1 MVRAKESKAKG
12 FFFGILAAV
21 SYGVNPLGAKYLYE
35 EGLNVESVLFY
46 RYGLAA
52 LIIGVIMAGKILA
65 GKRRGKT
72 GASNVSDTSGAS
84 TGSATEAANA
94 VTVVRQVGE
103 RVETYQPVAE
113 PVEATEPVGAPALG
127 KESQP
132 TSERTIDYETFRIS
146 KGELSTLVGLGLL
159 FVVSSLTLYCSFL
172 YMDSGVACSLLFVYP
187 VMTAV
192 LMAMLY
198 GEKIT
203 KATATAIALS
213 LVGVLLLYKG
223 DGETVLST
231 VGVLLVMVSA
241 LSYALY
247 IIVANRASAPEAEL
261 ENSHNRLSKYIPLPH
276 RVTIHRLEM
285 SAMKLSFYVLMVCA
299 LSIVLFSF
307 TSPERHLMPLATGR
321 EWGYSLMLAIVP
333 TVFSLVSMGIAVR
346 IIGSTPTAIMG
357 ALEPLTAVVIGLT
370 VFHEALTVNLIAGI
384 LLILTAVV
392 TIILSKG
399 KSAA

>member
-1 MVRAKESKAKG
+1 MVKAQESKAKG

-35 EGLNVESVLFY
+35 EGFNVESVLFY

-52 LIIGVIMAGKILA
+52 LIIGVIMVGKII
-65 GKRRGKT
+65 T
-72 GASNVSDTSGAS
+72 GRKVAS
-84 TGSATEAANA
+84 TLRQAQCTASSATGTPSATEPQSS
-94 VTVVRQVGE
+94 VT
-103 RVETYQPVAE
+103 E
-113 PVEATEPVGAPALG
+113 PVEVTGY
-127 KESQP
+127 ESFKV
-132 TSERTIDYETFRIS
+132 SR
-146 KGELSTLVGLGLL
+146 GELSTLTALGLL
-159 FVVSSLTLYCSFL
+159 FVISSLTLYCSFL
-172 YMDSGVACSLLFVYP
+172 YLDSGVACSLLFVYP

-203 KATATAIALS
+203 KATAAAIALS

-247 IIVANRASAPEAEL
+247 IIVANRASAPESEL
-261 ENSHNRLSKYIPLPH
+261 GTGHSKLSKYIPLPH
-276 RVTIHRLEM
+276 RVTIHRLDM
-285 SAMKLSFYVLMVCA
+285 SAMKLSFYVLIVCA
-299 LSIVLFSF
+299 VSMVLFSF
-307 TSPERHLMPLATGR
+307 TSAERHLMPLVTGR

-370 VFHEALTVNLIAGI
+370 VFHEALTVNLVVGI
-384 LLILTAVV
+384 LLILTAVI

-399 KSAA
+399 KATA

>member
-1 MVRAKESKAKG
+1 MVKAQESKAKG

-35 EGLNVESVLFY
+35 EGFNVESVLFY

-52 LIIGVIMAGKILA
+52 LIIGVIMVGKII
-65 GKRRGKT
+65 T
-72 GASNVSDTSGAS
+72 GRKAAS
-84 TGSATEAANA
+84 TLRQALCTASSATGTPSATEPQSS
-94 VTVVRQVGE
+94 VT
-103 RVETYQPVAE
+103 E
-113 PVEATEPVGAPALG
+113 PVEATGY
-127 KESQP
+127 ESFKV
-132 TSERTIDYETFRIS
+132 SR
-146 KGELSTLVGLGLL
+146 GELSTLIALGLL

-203 KATATAIALS
+203 KTTAAAIALS

-223 DGETVLST
+223 DGEAVLST

-247 IIVANRASAPEAEL
+247 IIVANRASAPESGL
-261 ENSHNRLSKYIPLPH
+261 EASHNRFSKYLPH
-276 RVTIHRLEM
+276 RATIHRLDM
-285 SAMKLSFYVLMVCA
+285 SAMKLSFYVLIVCA
-299 LSIVLFSF
+299 VSMVLFSL

-370 VFHEALTVNLIAGI
+370 VFHEALTVNLVAGI
-384 LLILTAVV
+384 LLILTAVI
-392 TIILSKG
+392 TIILNKG
-399 KSAA
+399 KATA

>member
-1 MVRAKESKAKG
+1 MVKAKESKAKG

-35 EGLNVESVLFY
+35 EGMNVESVLFY

-52 LIIGVIMAGKILA
+52 LIIGLIMLGKIIA
-65 GKRRGKT
+65 GRRLNH
-72 GASNVSDTSGAS
+72 A
-84 TGSATEAANA
+84 GS
-94 VTVVRQVGE
+94 VG
-103 RVETYQPVAE
+103 
-113 PVEATEPVGAPALG
+113 GC
-127 KESQP
+127 
-132 TSERTIDYETFRIS
+132 ETFRIS
-146 KGELSTLVGLGLL
+146 KGELSTLTALGLM
-159 FVVSSLTLYCSFL
+159 FVISSLTLYCSFL

-203 KATATAIALS
+203 KATAVAIVLS
-213 LVGVLLLYKG
+213 LIGVLLLYKG

-247 IIVANRASAPEAEL
+247 IIVANRASAPESKL
-261 ENSHNRLSKYIPLPH
+261 GSSHNRLSKYIPLPH

-285 SAMKLSFYVLMVCA
+285 SAMKLSFYVLIVCT

-307 TSPERHLMPLATGR
+307 TSQERHLMPLVTGR
-321 EWGYSLMLAIVP
+321 EWAYSLMLAIVP
-333 TVFSLVSMGIAVR
+333 TVLSLISMGIAVR

-370 VFHEALTVNLIAGI
+370 VFHESLTVNLAAGI

-399 KSAA
+399 NAAA

>member
-65 GKRRGKT
+65 GKRG
-72 GASNVSDTSGAS
+72 GWMEASVAS
-84 TGSATEAANA
+84 TGSATEVVGSAAEF
-94 VTVVRQVGE
+94 VGSATE
-103 RVETYQPVAE
+103 VIDPASEVGNGTAKAVAE
-113 PVEATEPVGAPALG
+113 PVEAPATHKAP
-127 KESQP
+127 S
-132 TSERTIDYETFRIS
+132 DYETFRIS
-146 KGELSTLVGLGLL
+146 KGELSTLVGLGVL
-159 FVVSSLTLYCSFL
+159 FVVSSITLYCSFL

-203 KATATAIALS
+203 KATAAAIALS
-213 LVGVLLLYKG
+213 LIGVLLLYKG

-231 VGVLLVMVSA
+231 VGVLLVMISA

-247 IIVANRASAPEAEL
+247 IIVANRASAPESEL
-261 ENSHNRLSKYIPLPH
+261 GNSHNRLSKYIHLPH

-285 SAMKLSFYVLMVCA
+285 SAMKLSFYVLIVCA
-299 LSIVLFSF
+299 MSIVFFSL
-307 TSPERHLMPLATGR
+307 TSPERHLMPLVSGR

-333 TVFSLVSMGIAVR
+333 TVFSLISMGIAVR

-370 VFHEALTVNLIAGI
+370 VFHESLTVNLIAGI

-392 TIILSKG
+392 TIILSKS

>member
-1 MVRAKESKAKG
+1 MVRATESKAKG

-35 EGLNVESVLFY
+35 EGLNVESVLLY

-65 GKRRGKT
+65 GKRRGLMRAS
-72 GASNVSDTSGAS
+72 GASGAS
-84 TGSATEAANA
+84 TSSATEAIDRA
-94 VTVVRQVGE
+94 TEVGNG
-103 RVETYQPVAE
+103 TAGAVAE
-113 PVEATEPVGAPALG
+113 PVEAPATHKAP
-127 KESQP
+127 
-132 TSERTIDYETFRIS
+132 TDYETFRIS
-146 KGELSTLVGLGLL
+146 KGELSTLLGLGLL

-203 KATATAIALS
+203 KATAAAIALS

-247 IIVANRASAPEAEL
+247 IIVANRASAPESEL

-276 RVTIHRLEM
+276 KVTIHRLEM
-285 SAMKLSFYVLMVCA
+285 SAMKLSFYVLIVCA
-299 LSIVLFSF
+299 LSIVLFSL
-307 TSPERHLMPLATGR
+307 TSPERHLMPLVTGR

-370 VFHEALTVNLIAGI
+370 VFNEALTVNLIAGI

-399 KSAA
+399 KGAA

>member
-1 MVRAKESKAKG
+1 
-12 FFFGILAAV
+12 
-21 SYGVNPLGAKYLYE
+21 
-35 EGLNVESVLFY
+35 
-46 RYGLAA
+46 
-52 LIIGVIMAGKILA
+52 
-65 GKRRGKT
+65 
-72 GASNVSDTSGAS
+72 
-84 TGSATEAANA
+84 
-94 VTVVRQVGE
+94 
-103 RVETYQPVAE
+103 
-113 PVEATEPVGAPALG
+113 
-127 KESQP
+127 
-132 TSERTIDYETFRIS
+132 
-146 KGELSTLVGLGLL
+146 
-159 FVVSSLTLYCSFL
+159 
-172 YMDSGVACSLLFVYP
+172 MDSGVACSLLFVYP

-203 KATATAIALS
+203 KTTAAAIALS

-247 IIVANRASAPEAEL
+247 IIVANRASAPESGL
-261 ENSHNRLSKYIPLPH
+261 EASHNRFSKYLPH
-276 RVTIHRLEM
+276 RATIHRLDM
-285 SAMKLSFYVLMVCA
+285 SAMKLSFYVLIVCA
-299 LSIVLFSF
+299 VSMVLFSL

-370 VFHEALTVNLIAGI
+370 VFHEALTVNLVAGI
-384 LLILTAVV
+384 LLILTAVI

-399 KSAA
+399 KATA

>member
-1 MVRAKESKAKG
+1 MVKAQESKAKG

-35 EGLNVESVLFY
+35 EGFNVESVLFY

-52 LIIGVIMAGKILA
+52 LIIGVIMVGKII
-65 GKRRGKT
+65 T
-72 GASNVSDTSGAS
+72 GRKVAS
-84 TGSATEAANA
+84 TLRQAQCTASPATGTPSATEPQAS
-94 VTVVRQVGE
+94 VT
-103 RVETYQPVAE
+103 E
-113 PVEATEPVGAPALG
+113 PVEATGY
-127 KESQP
+127 ESFKV
-132 TSERTIDYETFRIS
+132 SR
-146 KGELSTLVGLGLL
+146 GELSTLIALGLL

-203 KATATAIALS
+203 KTTAAAIALS

-247 IIVANRASAPEAEL
+247 IIVANRASAPESGL
-261 ENSHNRLSKYIPLPH
+261 EASHNRFSKYLPH
-276 RVTIHRLEM
+276 RATIHRLDM
-285 SAMKLSFYVLMVCA
+285 SAMKLSFYVLIVCA
-299 LSIVLFSF
+299 VSMVLFSL

-370 VFHEALTVNLIAGI
+370 VFHEALTVNLVAGI
-384 LLILTAVV
+384 LLILTAVI

-399 KSAA
+399 KATA

>member
-1 MVRAKESKAKG
+1 MFRAKESKAKG
-12 FFFGILAAV
+12 FFFGILTAV

-52 LIIGVIMAGKILA
+52 LVIAGIMAGKIFL
-65 GKRRGKT
+65 RGK
-72 GASNVSDTSGAS
+72 
-84 TGSATEAANA
+84 
-94 VTVVRQVGE
+94 VG
-103 RVETYQPVAE
+103 
-113 PVEATEPVGAPALG
+113 G
-127 KESQP
+127 
-132 TSERTIDYETFRIS
+132 IETFKVSR
-146 KGELSTLVGLGLL
+146 GELSTLTALGLL
-159 FVVSSLTLYCSFL
+159 FVISSLTLYCSFL

-203 KATATAIALS
+203 KATLAAIVLS

-231 VGVLLVMVSA
+231 AGVLLVMVSA

-247 IIVANRASAPEAEL
+247 IIVANRASAPESKL
-261 ENSHNRLSKYIPLPH
+261 EASHNRFAKFLPH
-276 RVTIHRLEM
+276 RATIHRLDM
-285 SAMKLSFYVLMVCA
+285 SAMKLSFYVLIVCA
-299 LSIVLFSF
+299 VSMVLFSL
-307 TSPERHLMPLATGR
+307 TSPERHIMPLVTGR

-370 VFHEALTVNLIAGI
+370 VFHEALTVNLVTGIA
-384 LLILTAVV
+384 LILTAVI

-399 KSAA
+399 

>member
-1 MVRAKESKAKG
+1 MVEARESKAKG

-35 EGLNVESVLFY
+35 EGMNVESVLFY

-52 LIIGVIMAGKILA
+52 LIIGMIMLGKILA
-65 GKRRGKT
+65 GRKLNH
-72 GASNVSDTSGAS
+72 A
-84 TGSATEAANA
+84 GS
-94 VTVVRQVGE
+94 
-103 RVETYQPVAE
+103 VAE
-113 PVEATEPVGAPALG
+113 
-127 KESQP
+127 
-132 TSERTIDYETFRIS
+132 YETFMIS
-146 KGELSTLVGLGLL
+146 KGELSTLTALGLM
-159 FVVSSLTLYCSFL
+159 FVISSLTLYCSFL

-203 KATATAIALS
+203 KATAAAIVLS
-213 LVGVLLLYKG
+213 LIGVLLLYKG

-247 IIVANRASAPEAEL
+247 IIVANRASAPESEL
-261 ENSHNRLSKYIPLPH
+261 GSSHNRLSKYIPLPH

-285 SAMKLSFYVLMVCA
+285 SAMKLSFYVLIVCT

-307 TSPERHLMPLATGR
+307 TSPERHLMPLVTGR
-321 EWGYSLMLAIVP
+321 EWAYSLMLAIVP
-333 TVFSLVSMGIAVR
+333 TVLSLISMGIAVR

-370 VFHEALTVNLIAGI
+370 VFHESLTVNLAAGI
-384 LLILTAVV
+384 MLILTAVV

-399 KSAA
+399 KATA

>member
-1 MVRAKESKAKG
+1 MVRTKESKAKG

-52 LIIGVIMAGKILA
+52 LIIGMIMAGKMIA
-65 GKRRGKT
+65 GRK
-72 GASNVSDTSGAS
+72 VAS
-84 TGSATEAANA
+84 TNSAT
-94 VTVVRQVGE
+94 G
-103 RVETYQPVAE
+103 Y
-113 PVEATEPVGAPALG
+113 
-127 KESQP
+127 ESFKV
-132 TSERTIDYETFRIS
+132 SS
-146 KGELSTLVGLGLL
+146 GELSTLTALGLM
-159 FVVSSLTLYCSFL
+159 FVISSLTLYCSFL

-203 KATATAIALS
+203 KATAAAIALS
-213 LVGVLLLYKG
+213 LAGVLLLYKG

-247 IIVANRASAPEAEL
+247 IIVANRASAPESEL
-261 ENSHNRLSKYIPLPH
+261 GTGHSKLSKYIPLPH
-276 RVTIHRLEM
+276 RVTIHRLDM
-285 SAMKLSFYVLMVCA
+285 SAMKLSFYVLIVCA
-299 LSIVLFSF
+299 VSMVLFSF
-307 TSPERHLMPLATGR
+307 TSAERHLMPLVTGR

-370 VFHEALTVNLIAGI
+370 VFHEALTVNLVVGI
-384 LLILTAVV
+384 MLILTAVI

-399 KSAA
+399 KASA

>member
-1 MVRAKESKAKG
+1 MVRTKESKAKG

-52 LIIGVIMAGKILA
+52 LIIGMIMAGKMIA
-65 GKRRGKT
+65 GRK
-72 GASNVSDTSGAS
+72 VAS
-84 TGSATEAANA
+84 TRSATGYESFK
-94 VTVVRQVGE
+94 VSRGE
-103 RVETYQPVAE
+103 FSTL
-113 PVEATEPVGAPALG
+113 TALG
-127 KESQP
+127 
-132 TSERTIDYETFRIS
+132 
-146 KGELSTLVGLGLL
+146 LM
-159 FVVSSLTLYCSFL
+159 FVISSLTLYCSFL

-203 KATATAIALS
+203 KTTAAAIALS

-247 IIVANRASAPEAEL
+247 IIVANRASAPESGL
-261 ENSHNRLSKYIPLPH
+261 EASHNRFSKYLPH
-276 RVTIHRLEM
+276 RATIHRLDM
-285 SAMKLSFYVLMVCA
+285 SAMKLSFYVLIVCA
-299 LSIVLFSF
+299 VSMVLFSL

-370 VFHEALTVNLIAGI
+370 VFHEALTVNHVAGI
-384 LLILTAVV
+384 LLILTAVI

-399 KSAA
+399 KATA

>member
-1 MVRAKESKAKG
+1 MVRTKESKAKG

-52 LIIGVIMAGKILA
+52 LIIGMIMAGKMIA
-65 GKRRGKT
+65 GRK
-72 GASNVSDTSGAS
+72 VAS
-84 TGSATEAANA
+84 TRSATGYESFK
-94 VTVVRQVGE
+94 VSRGE
-103 RVETYQPVAE
+103 FSTL
-113 PVEATEPVGAPALG
+113 TALG
-127 KESQP
+127 
-132 TSERTIDYETFRIS
+132 
-146 KGELSTLVGLGLL
+146 LM
-159 FVVSSLTLYCSFL
+159 FVISSLTLYCSFL
-172 YMDSGVACSLLFVYP
+172 YMDSGVACSMLFVYP

-203 KATATAIALS
+203 KTTAAAIALS
-213 LVGVLLLYKG
+213 LAGVLLLYKG

-247 IIVANRASAPEAEL
+247 IIVANRASAPESEL
-261 ENSHNRLSKYIPLPH
+261 GTGHSKLSKYIPLPH
-276 RVTIHRLEM
+276 RVTIHRLDM
-285 SAMKLSFYVLMVCA
+285 SAMKLSFYVLIVCA
-299 LSIVLFSF
+299 VSMVLFSF
-307 TSPERHLMPLATGR
+307 TSAERHLMPLVTGR

-370 VFHEALTVNLIAGI
+370 VFHEALTVNLVVGI
-384 LLILTAVV
+384 LLILTAVI

-399 KSAA
+399 KASA

>member
-1 MVRAKESKAKG
+1 MVKARESKAKG

-52 LIIGVIMAGKILA
+52 LIIGIIMGGMILLH
-65 GKRRGKT
+65 KK
-72 GASNVSDTSGAS
+72 
-84 TGSATEAANA
+84 GSAAAEM
-94 VTVVRQVGE
+94 TGC
-103 RVETYQPVAE
+103 
-113 PVEATEPVGAPALG
+113 
-127 KESQP
+127 
-132 TSERTIDYETFRIS
+132 ETFRIT
-146 KGELSTLVGLGLL
+146 KGELSTLTALGLM
-159 FVVSSLTLYCSFL
+159 FVISSLTLYCSFL

-203 KATATAIALS
+203 KATAAAIALS

-247 IIVANRASAPEAEL
+247 IIVANRASAPESEL
-261 ENSHNRLSKYIPLPH
+261 GTSHNRLSRFIPMPH
-276 RVTIHRLEM
+276 RVSIHRLDM
-285 SAMKLSFYVLMVCA
+285 SAMKLSFYVLIVCA
-299 LSIVLFSF
+299 VSMVLFSF
-307 TSPERHLMPLATGR
+307 TSPERHLMPLVTVR

-370 VFHEALTVNLIAGI
+370 VFKEALTVNLAVGI
-384 LLILTAVV
+384 ILILTAV
-392 TIILSKG
+392 TIIILGKG
-399 KSAA
+399 KAKA

>member
-1 MVRAKESKAKG
+1 MVRTKESKAKG

-52 LIIGVIMAGKILA
+52 LIIGMIMAGKMIA
-65 GKRRGKT
+65 GRK
-72 GASNVSDTSGAS
+72 VAS
-84 TGSATEAANA
+84 TSSATGKDSATEPHSS
-94 VTVVRQVGE
+94 VT
-103 RVETYQPVAE
+103 E
-113 PVEATEPVGAPALG
+113 PVEVTGY
-127 KESQP
+127 ESFKV
-132 TSERTIDYETFRIS
+132 SR
-146 KGELSTLVGLGLL
+146 GELSTLTALGLM
-159 FVVSSLTLYCSFL
+159 FVISSLTLYCSFL

-203 KATATAIALS
+203 KATAAAIALS

-247 IIVANRASAPEAEL
+247 IIVANRASAPESEL
-261 ENSHNRLSKYIPLPH
+261 RTGHSKLSKYIPLPH
-276 RVTIHRLEM
+276 RVTIHRLDM
-285 SAMKLSFYVLMVCA
+285 SAMKLSFYVLIVCA
-299 LSIVLFSF
+299 VSMVLFSF
-307 TSPERHLMPLATGR
+307 TSAERHLMPLVTGR

-370 VFHEALTVNLIAGI
+370 VFHEALTVNLIVGI
-384 LLILTAVV
+384 LLILTAVI

-399 KSAA
+399 KATA

>member
-1 MVRAKESKAKG
+1 MVKAQESKAKG

-35 EGLNVESVLFY
+35 EGFNVESVLFY

-52 LIIGVIMAGKILA
+52 LIIGVIMVGKII
-65 GKRRGKT
+65 T
-72 GASNVSDTSGAS
+72 GRKAAS
-84 TGSATEAANA
+84 TLRQAQCTASSATGTPSATEPQSS
-94 VTVVRQVGE
+94 VT
-103 RVETYQPVAE
+103 E
-113 PVEATEPVGAPALG
+113 PVEATGY
-127 KESQP
+127 ESFKV
-132 TSERTIDYETFRIS
+132 SR
-146 KGELSTLVGLGLL
+146 GELSTLIALGLL

-203 KATATAIALS
+203 KTTAATIALS

-247 IIVANRASAPEAEL
+247 IIVANRASAPESGL
-261 ENSHNRLSKYIPLPH
+261 EASHNRFSKYLPH
-276 RVTIHRLEM
+276 RATIHRLDM
-285 SAMKLSFYVLMVCA
+285 SAMKLSFYVLIVCA
-299 LSIVLFSF
+299 VSMVLFSL

-370 VFHEALTVNLIAGI
+370 VFHEALTVNLVAGI
-384 LLILTAVV
+384 LLILTAVI

-399 KSAA
+399 KATA

>member
-1 MVRAKESKAKG
+1 MVKAQESKAKG

-35 EGLNVESVLFY
+35 EGFNVESVLFY

-52 LIIGVIMAGKILA
+52 LIIGVIMVGKII
-65 GKRRGKT
+65 T
-72 GASNVSDTSGAS
+72 GRKVAS
-84 TGSATEAANA
+84 TLRQAQCTASSATGTPSATEPQSS
-94 VTVVRQVGE
+94 VT
-103 RVETYQPVAE
+103 E
-113 PVEATEPVGAPALG
+113 PVEATGY
-127 KESQP
+127 ESFKV
-132 TSERTIDYETFRIS
+132 SR
-146 KGELSTLVGLGLL
+146 GELSTLIALGLL

-203 KATATAIALS
+203 KTTAAAIALS

-247 IIVANRASAPEAEL
+247 IIVANRASAPESGL
-261 ENSHNRLSKYIPLPH
+261 EASHNRFSKYLPH
-276 RVTIHRLEM
+276 RATIHRLDM
-285 SAMKLSFYVLMVCA
+285 SAMKLSFYVLIVCA
-299 LSIVLFSF
+299 VSMVLFSL

-346 IIGSTPTAIMG
+346 IIGSTPTSIMG

-370 VFHEALTVNLIAGI
+370 VFHEALTVNLVAGI
-384 LLILTAVV
+384 LLILTAVI

-399 KSAA
+399 KATA

>member
-1 MVRAKESKAKG
+1 MVKAQESKAKG

-35 EGLNVESVLFY
+35 EGFNVESVLFY

-52 LIIGVIMAGKILA
+52 LIIGVIMVGKII
-65 GKRRGKT
+65 T
-72 GASNVSDTSGAS
+72 GRKVAS
-84 TGSATEAANA
+84 TLRQAQCTASSATGTPSATEPQSS
-94 VTVVRQVGE
+94 VT
-103 RVETYQPVAE
+103 E
-113 PVEATEPVGAPALG
+113 PVEATGH
-127 KESQP
+127 ESFKV
-132 TSERTIDYETFRIS
+132 SR
-146 KGELSTLVGLGLL
+146 GELSTLIALGLL

-203 KATATAIALS
+203 KTTAAAIALS

-247 IIVANRASAPEAEL
+247 IIVANRASAPESGL
-261 ENSHNRLSKYIPLPH
+261 EASHNRFSKYLPH
-276 RVTIHRLEM
+276 RATIHRLDM
-285 SAMKLSFYVLMVCA
+285 SAMKLSFYVLIVCA
-299 LSIVLFSF
+299 VSMVLFSL

-370 VFHEALTVNLIAGI
+370 VFHEALTVNLVAGI
-384 LLILTAVV
+384 LLILTAVI

-399 KSAA
+399 KATA

>member
-1 MVRAKESKAKG
+1 MIKASESKAKG

-35 EGLNVESVLFY
+35 EGMNVESVLLY

-52 LIIGVIMAGKILA
+52 LIIAVIMAVKIMMH
-65 GKRRGKT
+65 RKT
-72 GASNVSDTSGAS
+72 AS
-84 TGSATEAANA
+84 TGSA
-94 VTVVRQVGE
+94 
-103 RVETYQPVAE
+103 P
-113 PVEATEPVGAPALG
+113 
-127 KESQP
+127 ES
-132 TSERTIDYETFRIS
+132 IETFKVS
-146 KGELSTLVGLGLL
+146 KGELSTLTALGLL
-159 FVVSSLTLYCSFL
+159 FVISSLTLYCSFL

-203 KATATAIALS
+203 KATAAAIALS
-213 LVGVLLLYKG
+213 LIGVLLLYKG

-231 VGVLLVMVSA
+231 LGVLLVMVSA

-247 IIVANRASAPEAEL
+247 ITVANRASAPESEL
-261 ENSHNRLSKYIPLPH
+261 GTSHSRLSKYIPLPH
-276 RVTIHRLEM
+276 RVTIHRLDM
-285 SAMKLSFYVLMVCA
+285 SAMKLSFYVLIVCA

-307 TSPERHLMPLATGR
+307 TSPERHIMPLVTGR
-321 EWGYSLMLAIVP
+321 EWGFSLMLAIVP
-333 TVFSLVSMGIAVR
+333 TVFSLISMGIAVR

-370 VFHEALTVNLIAGI
+370 VFHEAFTVNLAVGI

-392 TIILSKG
+392 TIILGKG
-399 KSAA
+399 KTAS

>member
-1 MVRAKESKAKG
+1 MVRATESKAKG

-52 LIIGVIMAGKILA
+52 LIIGVIMTGKILA

-72 GASNVSDTSGAS
+72 GA
-84 TGSATEAANA
+84 
-94 VTVVRQVGE
+94 
-103 RVETYQPVAE
+103 
-113 PVEATEPVGAPALG
+113 VEAPVN
-127 KESQP
+127 
-132 TSERTIDYETFRIS
+132 YETFRIS

-159 FVVSSLTLYCSFL
+159 FVISSLTLYCSFL

-223 DGETVLST
+223 DGETALST

>member
-1 MVRAKESKAKG
+1 M
-12 FFFGILAAV
+12 
-21 SYGVNPLGAKYLYE
+21 GAKYLYE
-35 EGLNVESVLFY
+35 EGFNVESVLFY

-52 LIIGVIMAGKILA
+52 LIIGVIMVGKII
-65 GKRRGKT
+65 T
-72 GASNVSDTSGAS
+72 GRKAAS
-84 TGSATEAANA
+84 TLRQAQCTASSATGTPSATEPQSS
-94 VTVVRQVGE
+94 VT
-103 RVETYQPVAE
+103 E
-113 PVEATEPVGAPALG
+113 PVEATGY
-127 KESQP
+127 ESFKV
-132 TSERTIDYETFRIS
+132 SR
-146 KGELSTLVGLGLL
+146 GELSTLIALGLL
-159 FVVSSLTLYCSFL
+159 FVISSLTLYCSFL

-203 KATATAIALS
+203 KATAAAIALS
-213 LVGVLLLYKG
+213 LAGVLLLYKG

-247 IIVANRASAPEAEL
+247 IIVANRASAPESGL
-261 ENSHNRLSKYIPLPH
+261 EASHNRFSKYLPH
-276 RVTIHRLEM
+276 RATIHRLDM
-285 SAMKLSFYVLMVCA
+285 SAMKLSFYVLIVCA
-299 LSIVLFSF
+299 VSMVLFSL

-370 VFHEALTVNLIAGI
+370 VFHEALTVNLVAGI
-384 LLILTAVV
+384 LLILTAVI

-399 KSAA
+399 KATA

>member
-1 MVRAKESKAKG
+1 MVKAQESKAKG

-35 EGLNVESVLFY
+35 EGFNVESVLLY

-52 LIIGVIMAGKILA
+52 LIIGVIMVGKII
-65 GKRRGKT
+65 T
-72 GASNVSDTSGAS
+72 GRKVAS
-84 TGSATEAANA
+84 TLRQAQCTASSATGTPSATEPQSS
-94 VTVVRQVGE
+94 VT
-103 RVETYQPVAE
+103 E
-113 PVEATEPVGAPALG
+113 PVEATGY
-127 KESQP
+127 ESFKV
-132 TSERTIDYETFRIS
+132 SR
-146 KGELSTLVGLGLL
+146 GELSTLIALGLL

-203 KATATAIALS
+203 KTTAAAIALS

-247 IIVANRASAPEAEL
+247 IIVANRASAPESGL
-261 ENSHNRLSKYIPLPH
+261 EASHNRFSKYLPH
-276 RVTIHRLEM
+276 RATIHRLDM
-285 SAMKLSFYVLMVCA
+285 SAMKLSFYVLIVCA
-299 LSIVLFSF
+299 VSMVLFSL
-307 TSPERHLMPLATGR
+307 TSPERHLMPLATGC

-370 VFHEALTVNLIAGI
+370 VFHEALTVNLVAGI
-384 LLILTAVV
+384 LLILTAVI

-399 KSAA
+399 KATA

>member
-1 MVRAKESKAKG
+1 MVSATSTSSVTGAGTTEKEKILSLQPIFEKWNMVKATESKAKG

-46 RYGLAA
+46 RYSLAA
-52 LIIGVIMAGKILA
+52 LVIGGIMLVKIIAGRK
-65 GKRRGKT
+65 
-72 GASNVSDTSGAS
+72 GAS
-84 TGSATEAANA
+84 TGSAT
-94 VTVVRQVGE
+94 G
-103 RVETYQPVAE
+103 
-113 PVEATEPVGAPALG
+113 G
-127 KESQP
+127 
-132 TSERTIDYETFRIS
+132 IETFKVSR
-146 KGELSTLVGLGLL
+146 GEFSTLTALGLL
-159 FVVSSLTLYCSFL
+159 FVISSLTLYCSFL

-203 KATATAIALS
+203 KATLAAIVLS

-231 VGVLLVMVSA
+231 AGVLLVMVSA

-247 IIVANRASAPEAEL
+247 IIVANRASAPESKL
-261 ENSHNRLSKYIPLPH
+261 EASHNRFAKFLPH
-276 RVTIHRLEM
+276 RATIHRLDM
-285 SAMKLSFYVLMVCA
+285 SAMKLSFYVLIVCA
-299 LSIVLFSF
+299 VSMVLFSL
-307 TSPERHLMPLATGR
+307 TSPERHIMPLVTGR

-370 VFHEALTVNLIAGI
+370 VFHEALTVNLVTGIA
-384 LLILTAVV
+384 LILTAVI

-399 KSAA
+399 

>member
-1 MVRAKESKAKG
+1 MVRARESKAKG

-46 RYGLAA
+46 RYSLAA
-52 LIIGVIMAGKILA
+52 LLIGVIMLVKIFLHRKAASTDSATGRTSVTKSSGVAG
-65 GKRRGKT
+65 GVET
-72 GASNVSDTSGAS
+72 FNVS
-84 TGSATEAANA
+84 
-94 VTVVRQVGE
+94 R
-103 RVETYQPVAE
+103 
-113 PVEATEPVGAPALG
+113 
-127 KESQP
+127 
-132 TSERTIDYETFRIS
+132 
-146 KGELSTLVGLGLL
+146 GELSTLTALGLL

-198 GEKIT
+198 GERIT
-203 KATATAIALS
+203 KATAAAIVLS
-213 LVGVLLLYKG
+213 LVGVFLLYKG
-223 DGETVLST
+223 DGETALST
-231 VGVLLVMVSA
+231 VGVLLVMASA

-247 IIVANRASAPEAEL
+247 IIVANRASAPETEL
-261 ENSHNRLSKYIPLPH
+261 ETSHNRFSKYLPH
-276 RVTIHRLEM
+276 RATIHRLNM
-285 SAMKLSFYVLMVCA
+285 SAMKLSFYVLIVCA
-299 LSIVLFSF
+299 VSIVLFTL
-307 TSPERHLMPLATGR
+307 TSPERNLMPLATGR

-370 VFHEALTVNLIAGI
+370 VFKEALTVNLVVGI

-399 KSAA
+399 KA

>member
-1 MVRAKESKAKG
+1 MVRTKESKAKG

-52 LIIGVIMAGKILA
+52 LIIGVIMVGKIF
-65 GKRRGKT
+65 T
-72 GASNVSDTSGAS
+72 GRKVAS
-84 TGSATEAANA
+84 TLRQAQCTASSATGTPSATEPQSS
-94 VTVVRQVGE
+94 VT
-103 RVETYQPVAE
+103 E
-113 PVEATEPVGAPALG
+113 PVEATGY
-127 KESQP
+127 ESFKV
-132 TSERTIDYETFRIS
+132 SR
-146 KGELSTLVGLGLL
+146 GELSTLIALGLL

-203 KATATAIALS
+203 KTTAAAIALS

-247 IIVANRASAPEAEL
+247 IIVANRASAPESGL
-261 ENSHNRLSKYIPLPH
+261 EASHNRFSKYLPH
-276 RVTIHRLEM
+276 RATIHRLDM
-285 SAMKLSFYVLMVCA
+285 SAMKLSFYVLIVCA
-299 LSIVLFSF
+299 VSMVLFSL

-370 VFHEALTVNLIAGI
+370 VFHEALTVNLVAGI
-384 LLILTAVV
+384 LLILTAVI

-399 KSAA
+399 KATA

>member
-1 MVRAKESKAKG
+1 MFRAKESKAKG

-52 LIIGVIMAGKILA
+52 LAIAGIMAGKILMHR
-65 GKRRGKT
+65 K
-72 GASNVSDTSGAS
+72 GASMVGEPCRTTSSGVSAGPVAS
-84 TGSATEAANA
+84 TSSATGDGSATGKKS
-94 VTVVRQVGE
+94 VTE
-103 RVETYQPVAE
+103 PVEVTDCK
-113 PVEATEPVGAPALG
+113 PVEATGGKPAEATGG
-127 KESQP
+127 KLAEV
-132 TSERTIDYETFRIS
+132 TDNIETFKVSR
-146 KGELSTLVGLGLL
+146 GELSTLAALGLL
-159 FVVSSLTLYCSFL
+159 FVISSLTLYCSFL

-203 KATATAIALS
+203 KATAAAIALS

-247 IIVANRASAPEAEL
+247 IIVANRASAPESDL
-261 ENSHNRLSKYIPLPH
+261 EASHNRFAKYLPH
-276 RVTIHRLEM
+276 RVTIHRLDM
-285 SAMKLSFYVLMVCA
+285 SAMKLSLYVLIVCA
-299 LSIVLFSF
+299 VSMVLFSL
-307 TSPERHLMPLATGR
+307 TSPERHIMPLVTGR

-370 VFHEALTVNLIAGI
+370 VFHEALTVNLVTGIA
-384 LLILTAVV
+384 LILTAVI

-399 KSAA
+399 

>member
-1 MVRAKESKAKG
+1 MVRTKESKAKG

-52 LIIGVIMAGKILA
+52 LIIGMIMAGKMIA
-65 GKRRGKT
+65 GRK
-72 GASNVSDTSGAS
+72 VAS
-84 TGSATEAANA
+84 TSSAT
-94 VTVVRQVGE
+94 G
-103 RVETYQPVAE
+103 Y
-113 PVEATEPVGAPALG
+113 
-127 KESQP
+127 ESFKV
-132 TSERTIDYETFRIS
+132 SR
-146 KGELSTLVGLGLL
+146 GELSTLTALRLL
-159 FVVSSLTLYCSFL
+159 FVISSLTLYCSFL
-172 YMDSGVACSLLFVYP
+172 YLDSGVACSLLFVYP

-203 KATATAIALS
+203 KATAAAIALS

-247 IIVANRASAPEAEL
+247 IIVANRASAPESEL
-261 ENSHNRLSKYIPLPH
+261 GTGHNNLSKYIPLPH
-276 RVTIHRLEM
+276 RVTIHRLDM
-285 SAMKLSFYVLMVCA
+285 SAMKLSFYVLIVCA
-299 LSIVLFSF
+299 VSMVLFSF
-307 TSPERHLMPLATGR
+307 TSAERHLMPLVTGR

-370 VFHEALTVNLIAGI
+370 VFHEALTVNLVVGI
-384 LLILTAVV
+384 LLILTAVI

-399 KSAA
+399 KASA

>member
-1 MVRAKESKAKG
+1 MVKAQESKAKG

-35 EGLNVESVLFY
+35 EGFNVESVLFY

-52 LIIGVIMAGKILA
+52 LIIGVIMVGKII
-65 GKRRGKT
+65 T
-72 GASNVSDTSGAS
+72 GRKVAS
-84 TGSATEAANA
+84 TLRQAQCTASPAT
-94 VTVVRQVGE
+94 G
-103 RVETYQPVAE
+103 Y
-113 PVEATEPVGAPALG
+113 
-127 KESQP
+127 ESFKV
-132 TSERTIDYETFRIS
+132 SR
-146 KGELSTLVGLGLL
+146 GELSTLIALGLL
-159 FVVSSLTLYCSFL
+159 FVISSLTLYCSFL

-203 KATATAIALS
+203 KTTAAAIALS

-247 IIVANRASAPEAEL
+247 IIVANRASAPESGL
-261 ENSHNRLSKYIPLPH
+261 EASHNRFSKYLPH
-276 RVTIHRLEM
+276 RATIHRLDM
-285 SAMKLSFYVLMVCA
+285 SAMKLSFYVLIVCA
-299 LSIVLFSF
+299 VSMILFSL

-370 VFHEALTVNLIAGI
+370 VFHEALTVNLVAGI
-384 LLILTAVV
+384 LLILTAVI

-399 KSAA
+399 KATA

>member
-1 MVRAKESKAKG
+1 MVRVKESKAKG

-52 LIIGVIMAGKILA
+52 LIIGVIMAGKILV
-65 GKRRGKT
+65 GRRRGKT
-72 GASNVSDTSGAS
+72 NSGAS
-84 TGSATEAANA
+84 TGSATEMSCRSEKTGA
-94 VTVVRQVGE
+94 VVRQAH
-103 RVETYQPVAE
+103 Q
-113 PVEATEPVGAPALG
+113 PVEAT
-127 KESQP
+127 
-132 TSERTIDYETFRIS
+132 DYETFRIS

-159 FVVSSLTLYCSFL
+159 FVISSLTLYCSFL

-203 KATATAIALS
+203 KATAAAIVLS
-213 LVGVLLLYKG
+213 LAGVFLLYKG

-231 VGVLLVMVSA
+231 VGVLLVMASA

-247 IIVANRASAPEAEL
+247 IIVANRASAPDSEREA
-261 ENSHNRLSKYIPLPH
+261 SHNRLTKYIPLPH

-285 SAMKLSFYVLMVCA
+285 SAMKLSFYVLIVCA
-299 LSIVLFSF
+299 LSIVLFSL
-307 TSPERHLMPLATGR
+307 TAPERHLMPLVTERA
-321 EWGYSLMLAIVP
+321 WGYSLMLAIVP

-370 VFHEALTVNLIAGI
+370 VFNEALTVNLVVGI

>member
-1 MVRAKESKAKG
+1 MVKAQESKAKG

-35 EGLNVESVLFY
+35 EGFNVESVLFY

-52 LIIGVIMAGKILA
+52 LIIGVIMVGKII
-65 GKRRGKT
+65 T
-72 GASNVSDTSGAS
+72 GRKVAS
-84 TGSATEAANA
+84 TLRQAQCTASSATGTPSATEPQSS
-94 VTVVRQVGE
+94 VT
-103 RVETYQPVAE
+103 E
-113 PVEATEPVGAPALG
+113 PVEATGY
-127 KESQP
+127 ESFKV
-132 TSERTIDYETFRIS
+132 SR
-146 KGELSTLVGLGLL
+146 GELSTLIALGLL

-203 KATATAIALS
+203 KTTAAAIALS

-247 IIVANRASAPEAEL
+247 IIVANRASAPESGL
-261 ENSHNRLSKYIPLPH
+261 EASHNRFSKYLPH
-276 RVTIHRLEM
+276 RATIHRLDM
-285 SAMKLSFYVLMVCA
+285 SAMKLSFYVLIVCA
-299 LSIVLFSF
+299 VSMVLFSL

-321 EWGYSLMLAIVP
+321 EWEYSLMLAIVP

-370 VFHEALTVNLIAGI
+370 VFHEALTVNLVAGI
-384 LLILTAVV
+384 LLILTAVI

-399 KSAA
+399 KATA

>member
-1 MVRAKESKAKG
+1 MVRTKESKAKG

-52 LIIGVIMAGKILA
+52 LIIGMIMAGTMIA
-65 GKRRGKT
+65 GRK
-72 GASNVSDTSGAS
+72 VAS
-84 TGSATEAANA
+84 TSSAT
-94 VTVVRQVGE
+94 G
-103 RVETYQPVAE
+103 Y
-113 PVEATEPVGAPALG
+113 
-127 KESQP
+127 ESFKV
-132 TSERTIDYETFRIS
+132 SR
-146 KGELSTLVGLGLL
+146 GELSTLTALGLL
-159 FVVSSLTLYCSFL
+159 FVISSLTLYCSFL
-172 YMDSGVACSLLFVYP
+172 YLDSGVACSLLFVYP

-203 KATATAIALS
+203 KATAAAIALS

-247 IIVANRASAPEAEL
+247 IIVANRASAPESEL
-261 ENSHNRLSKYIPLPH
+261 RTGHSKLSKYIPLPH
-276 RVTIHRLEM
+276 RVTIHRLDM
-285 SAMKLSFYVLMVCA
+285 SAMKLSFYVLIVCA
-299 LSIVLFSF
+299 VSMVLFSF
-307 TSPERHLMPLATGR
+307 TSAERHLMPLVTGR

-370 VFHEALTVNLIAGI
+370 VFHEALTVNLIVGI
-384 LLILTAVV
+384 LLILTAVI

-399 KSAA
+399 KATA

>member
-1 MVRAKESKAKG
+1 MVKAKESKAKG

-35 EGLNVESVLFY
+35 EGMNVESVLFY

-52 LIIGVIMAGKILA
+52 LIIGIIMAGKILTHR
-65 GKRRGKT
+65 K
-72 GASNVSDTSGAS
+72 VAS
-84 TGSATEAANA
+84 TSSATGTDPAE
-94 VTVVRQVGE
+94 VTGC
-103 RVETYQPVAE
+103 
-113 PVEATEPVGAPALG
+113 
-127 KESQP
+127 
-132 TSERTIDYETFRIS
+132 ETFRIS
-146 KGELSTLVGLGLL
+146 KGELSTLIALGLM

-203 KATATAIALS
+203 KATAAAIALS
-213 LVGVLLLYKG
+213 LIGVLLLYKG

-247 IIVANRASAPEAEL
+247 IIVANRASAPESEL
-261 ENSHNRLSKYIPLPH
+261 EGSHNRFSKYLPH
-276 RVTIHRLEM
+276 RVTIHRLDM
-285 SAMKLSFYVLMVCA
+285 SAMKLSFYVLIVCT

-307 TSPERHLMPLATGR
+307 TSPERHLMPLVTGR

-370 VFHEALTVNLIAGI
+370 VFHEALTVNLAAGI
-384 LLILTAVV
+384 LLILTAVT
-392 TIILSKG
+392 TIILSKE
-399 KSAA
+399 KKPTA

>member
-1 MVRAKESKAKG
+1 MVKAQESKAKG

-35 EGLNVESVLFY
+35 EGFNVESVLFY

-52 LIIGVIMAGKILA
+52 LIIGVIMVGKII
-65 GKRRGKT
+65 T
-72 GASNVSDTSGAS
+72 GRKVAS
-84 TGSATEAANA
+84 TLRQAQCTASSATGTPSATEPQSS
-94 VTVVRQVGE
+94 VT
-103 RVETYQPVAE
+103 E
-113 PVEATEPVGAPALG
+113 PVEATGY
-127 KESQP
+127 ESLKV
-132 TSERTIDYETFRIS
+132 SR
-146 KGELSTLVGLGLL
+146 GELSTLIALGLL

-203 KATATAIALS
+203 KTTAAAIALS

-247 IIVANRASAPEAEL
+247 IIVANRASAPESGL
-261 ENSHNRLSKYIPLPH
+261 EASHNRFSKYLPH
-276 RVTIHRLEM
+276 RATIHRLDM
-285 SAMKLSFYVLMVCA
+285 SAMKLSFYVLIVCA
-299 LSIVLFSF
+299 VSMVLFSL

-370 VFHEALTVNLIAGI
+370 VFHEALTVNLVAGI
-384 LLILTAVV
+384 LLILTAVI

-399 KSAA
+399 KATA

>member
-1 MVRAKESKAKG
+1 MVKAQESKAKG

-35 EGLNVESVLFY
+35 EGFNVESVLFY

-52 LIIGVIMAGKILA
+52 LIIGVIMVGKIF
-65 GKRRGKT
+65 T
-72 GASNVSDTSGAS
+72 GRKVAS
-84 TGSATEAANA
+84 TLRQAQCTASSATGTPSATEPQSS
-94 VTVVRQVGE
+94 VT
-103 RVETYQPVAE
+103 E
-113 PVEATEPVGAPALG
+113 PVEATGY
-127 KESQP
+127 ESFKV
-132 TSERTIDYETFRIS
+132 SR
-146 KGELSTLVGLGLL
+146 GELSTLIALGLL

-203 KATATAIALS
+203 KTTAAAIALS

-247 IIVANRASAPEAEL
+247 IIVANRASAPESEL
-261 ENSHNRLSKYIPLPH
+261 EASHNRFSKYLPH
-276 RVTIHRLEM
+276 RATIHRLDM
-285 SAMKLSFYVLMVCA
+285 SAMKLSFYVLIVCA
-299 LSIVLFSF
+299 VSMVLFSL

-370 VFHEALTVNLIAGI
+370 VFHEALTVNLVAGI
-384 LLILTAVV
+384 LLILTAVI

-399 KSAA
+399 KATA

>member
-1 MVRAKESKAKG
+1 MVKARESKAKG

-52 LIIGVIMAGKILA
+52 LIIGIIMGGKILLHR
-65 GKRRGKT
+65 K
-72 GASNVSDTSGAS
+72 
-84 TGSATEAANA
+84 GSAA
-94 VTVVRQVGE
+94 VEMTGC
-103 RVETYQPVAE
+103 
-113 PVEATEPVGAPALG
+113 
-127 KESQP
+127 
-132 TSERTIDYETFRIS
+132 ETFRIT
-146 KGELSTLVGLGLL
+146 KGELSTLTALGLM
-159 FVVSSLTLYCSFL
+159 FVISSLTLYCSFL

-187 VMTAV
+187 MMTAV

-203 KATATAIALS
+203 KATAAAIALS

-247 IIVANRASAPEAEL
+247 IIVANRASAPESEL
-261 ENSHNRLSKYIPLPH
+261 GTSHNRLSRFIPMPH
-276 RVTIHRLEM
+276 RVSIHRLDM
-285 SAMKLSFYVLMVCA
+285 SAMKLSFYVLIVCA
-299 LSIVLFSF
+299 VSMVLFSF
-307 TSPERHLMPLATGR
+307 TSPERHLMPLVTVR

-370 VFHEALTVNLIAGI
+370 VFKEALTVNLVVGI
-384 LLILTAVV
+384 ILILTAV
-392 TIILSKG
+392 TIIIIG
-399 KSAA
+399 KDKAKA

>member
-1 MVRAKESKAKG
+1 MVKARESKAKG

-52 LIIGVIMAGKILA
+52 LIIGIIMGGKILLHR
-65 GKRRGKT
+65 K
-72 GASNVSDTSGAS
+72 
-84 TGSATEAANA
+84 GSAAAEM
-94 VTVVRQVGE
+94 TGC
-103 RVETYQPVAE
+103 
-113 PVEATEPVGAPALG
+113 
-127 KESQP
+127 
-132 TSERTIDYETFRIS
+132 ETFRIT
-146 KGELSTLVGLGLL
+146 KGELSTLTALGLM
-159 FVVSSLTLYCSFL
+159 FVISSLTLYCSFL
-172 YMDSGVACSLLFVYP
+172 YMDSGVTCSLLFVYP

-203 KATATAIALS
+203 KATAAAIALS

-247 IIVANRASAPEAEL
+247 IIVANRASAPESEL
-261 ENSHNRLSKYIPLPH
+261 GTSHNRLSRFIPMPH
-276 RVTIHRLEM
+276 RVSIHRLDM
-285 SAMKLSFYVLMVCA
+285 SAMKLSFYVLIVCA
-299 LSIVLFSF
+299 VSMVLFSF
-307 TSPERHLMPLATGR
+307 TSPERHLMPLVTVR

-370 VFHEALTVNLIAGI
+370 VFKEALTVNLVVGI
-384 LLILTAVV
+384 ILILSAV
-392 TIILSKG
+392 TIIIIG
-399 KSAA
+399 KDKAKA

>member
-1 MVRAKESKAKG
+1 MVKAQESKAKG

-35 EGLNVESVLFY
+35 EGFNVESVLFY

-52 LIIGVIMAGKILA
+52 LIIGVIMVGKII
-65 GKRRGKT
+65 T
-72 GASNVSDTSGAS
+72 GRKVAS
-84 TGSATEAANA
+84 TLRQAQCTASSAT
-94 VTVVRQVGE
+94 GH
-103 RVETYQPVAE
+103 
-113 PVEATEPVGAPALG
+113 
-127 KESQP
+127 ESFKV
-132 TSERTIDYETFRIS
+132 SR
-146 KGELSTLVGLGLL
+146 GELSTLIALGLL

-203 KATATAIALS
+203 KTTAAAIALS

-247 IIVANRASAPEAEL
+247 IIVANRASAPESGL
-261 ENSHNRLSKYIPLPH
+261 EASHNRFSKYLPH
-276 RVTIHRLEM
+276 RATIHRLDM
-285 SAMKLSFYVLMVCA
+285 SAMKLSFYVLIVC
-299 LSIVLFSF
+299 SVSMVLFSL

-370 VFHEALTVNLIAGI
+370 VFHEALTVNLVAGI
-384 LLILTAVV
+384 LLILTAVI

-399 KSAA
+399 KATA

>member
-1 MVRAKESKAKG
+1 MVKAQESKAKG

-35 EGLNVESVLFY
+35 EGFNVESVLFY

-52 LIIGVIMAGKILA
+52 LIIGVIMVGKII
-65 GKRRGKT
+65 T
-72 GASNVSDTSGAS
+72 GRKVAS
-84 TGSATEAANA
+84 TLRQAQCTASPAT
-94 VTVVRQVGE
+94 G
-103 RVETYQPVAE
+103 Y
-113 PVEATEPVGAPALG
+113 
-127 KESQP
+127 ESFKV
-132 TSERTIDYETFRIS
+132 SR
-146 KGELSTLVGLGLL
+146 GELSTLIALGLL
-159 FVVSSLTLYCSFL
+159 FVISSLTLYCSFL

-203 KATATAIALS
+203 KTTAAAIALS

-247 IIVANRASAPEAEL
+247 IIVANRASAPESGL
-261 ENSHNRLSKYIPLPH
+261 EASHNRFSKYLPH
-276 RVTIHRLEM
+276 RATIHRLDM
-285 SAMKLSFYVLMVCA
+285 SAMKLSFYVLIVCA
-299 LSIVLFSF
+299 VSMVLFSL

-370 VFHEALTVNLIAGI
+370 VFHEALTVNLVAGI
-384 LLILTAVV
+384 LLILTAVI

-399 KSAA
+399 KATA